1 MEISALTQVGGL
13 SQAFPSSEAS
23 GAAGAAGAAG
33 AQSNPSVGFGK
44 FLEEMVGK
52 VSDLQQNADQSIKTL
67 ATGESK
73 GLHEVML
80 AVEKA
85 SISFQMMTQVRN
97 KAMEAYQEIMR
108 MPV

>member
-1 MEISALTQVGGL
+1 MEISAITKLSGL
-13 SQAFPSSEAS
+13 SQAFPAQQGG
-23 GAAGAAGAAG
+23 GAG
-33 AQSNPSVGFGK
+33 SNPTLGFGK
-44 FLEEMVGK
+44 LMEEMVGK
-52 VSDLQQNADQSIKTL
+52 VNDLQGKADQSIQSL

-85 SISFQMMTQVRN
+85 SISFQMLTQVRN
-97 KAMEAYQEIMR
+97 KAVEAYQEIMR

>member
-1 MEISALTQVGGL
+1 MEITAISGISGGL
-13 SQAFPSSEAS
+13 SEAFPVQQ
-23 GAAGAAGAAG
+23 GKIN
-33 AQSNPSVGFGK
+33 QNPVNEFGDLLGK
-44 FLEEMVGK
+44 MVSK
-52 VSDLQQNADQSIKTL
+52 VNDLQTSADKSIQGL

-85 SISFQMMTQVRN
+85 SVSFQMLTQVRN
-97 KAMEAYQEIMR
+97 KAVEAYQEIMR

>member
-1 MEISALTQVGGL
+1 MEISAISGISNGL
-13 SQAFPSSEAS
+13 SQAFP
-23 GAAGAAGAAG
+23 
-33 AQSNPSVGFGK
+33 AQGVKAPQNPVNEFGDLLSK
-44 FLEEMVGK
+44 MVGK
-52 VSDLQQNADQSIKTL
+52 VNDLQTSADKSIQGL

-85 SISFQMMTQVRN
+85 SVSFQMLTQVRN
-97 KAMEAYQEIMR
+97 KAVEAYQEIMR